1 MALVSTDA
9 ACEYVAKTRADADR
23 FAVALDD
30 VAANCCPPRG
40 GAHPLPDRLR
50 LTLYLPLPPLDLHTA
65 FLRQAVERLKVEEGA
80 GARFHHP
87 DHQFADQIGD
97 LDGVC

>member
-1 MALVSTDA
+1 MPTGSQSPWTTSQRTA
-9 ACEYVAKTRADADR
+9 A
-23 FAVALDD
+23 
-30 VAANCCPPRG
+30 PPRG